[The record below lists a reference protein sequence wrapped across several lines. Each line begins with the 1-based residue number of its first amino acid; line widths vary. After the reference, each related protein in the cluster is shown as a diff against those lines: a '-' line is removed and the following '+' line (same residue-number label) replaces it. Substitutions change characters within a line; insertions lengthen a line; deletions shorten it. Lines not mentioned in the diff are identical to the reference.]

1 MSDNEKL
8 NLPALKKGGLARPRS
23 SQKVRPLDLNKSL
36 AVSQAMSERKSVQ
49 EEIARS
55 EQGLDLVLVGDLTT
69 SMTEYHTLLKEKF
82 SSLCAALFPM
92 IKNLRIGII
101 FYMDHDNHL
110 PYVTRTQKLC
120 KDVNELQKFIQDTSV
135 LHDGNSTFDEALED
149 ALNDVLLLN
158 WRETGSRSVVLF
170 GDARPHEPEECPHQH
185 SYFDLARRM
194 FESRVVV
201 NSVFCGKGNHSAETL
216 QQLENVDV
224 GNFSKKVAGL
234 DHPNFFSWIAN
245 VTGGMIIGVEQID
258 DLIEII
264 KAAAAKDSGNLEEY
278 EKNLKRTAPAK
289 LKLVSIAKK
298 ARQRRITAMK
308 NLPGG
313 K

>member
-8 NLPALKKGGLARPRS
+8 NLPAIKKGELARPRS
-23 SQKVRPLDLNKSL
+23 SQKVRPLDLDKSL
-36 AVSQAMSERKSVQ
+36 AVSQAMSEHTSVQ

-55 EQGLDLVLVGDLTT
+55 EQGLDLVLVGDLTG
-69 SMTEYHTLLKEKF
+69 SMRAYHALLKEKF
-82 SSLCAALFPM
+82 SSLCQDLFPM
-92 IKNLRIGII
+92 IKNLRIGIV
-101 FYMDHDNHL
+101 FYLDHGSGD
-110 PYVTRTQKLC
+110 PYATRVCRFNKNRQ
-120 KDVNELQKFIQDTSV
+120 E
-135 LHDGNSTFDEALED
+135 LED
-149 ALNDVLLLN
+149 FIRATPTGHGGDAEEAMEDAFADIVGLD
-158 WRETGSRSVVLF
+158 WREASGRSVVLF
-170 GDARPHEPEECPHQH
+170 GDARPHEPEKCPYQH

-194 FESRVVV
+194 FESRIVV
-201 NSVFCGKGNHSAETL
+201 NSVFCGEGNRSAETL

-224 GNFSKKVAGL
+224 GNFSKKVANL

-289 LKLVSIAKK
+289 LNLVSIAKK

-313 K
+313 E